1 MPFLRQ
7 AMLVIVDE
15 ANDIQFSD
23 MEAKMT
29 DMVAEIKDL
38 HKEFQQFKWYGR
50 SHQAV
55 NLNHLEGQH

>member
-29 DMVAEIKDL
+29 DMVAEIRDL
-38 HKEFQQFKWYGR
+38 HKELQQFKWYCR

-55 NLNHLEGQH
+55 NLNHLEDQH